1 MDKQWYSGRYDRAF
15 KEVMLKEENRD
26 LLIMLIEH
34 ILNIKIEHLE
44 VLNVEKYLGNTHIKG
59 QRLDLNLKTNKGR
72 INVEVNSND
81 NTYTHKKNF
90 SYLADTYSHS
100 VLVGKEY
107 DNTLYIQINLSYG
120 LNSNIKPINIYKVMN
135 ENQECYVD
143 NFLIY
148 NLNMEYYMKLW
159 YNKNIKQVKKDFI
172 LVMLG
177 LERNYLKEL
186 AKDYKVVSRYMNELD
201 KVNEEPE
208 FREYMSREKE
218 EQLLRNSLIRDARL
232 EGIEEERNIIVEKLL
247 SKGMTQ
253 EEVSELLDIEIIGE
267 TEYQRIMTPER
278 EERLLR
284 NSLIRDARLEG
295 VEEGRKLGIE
305 EGRKQANELIAN
317 MLLENGMTQ
326 EEISELLDIN

>member
-1 MDKQWYSGRYDRAF
+1 M
-15 KEVMLKEENRD
+15 
-26 LLIMLIEH
+26 I
-34 ILNIKIEHLE
+34 
-44 VLNVEKYLGNTHIKG
+44 
-59 QRLDLNLKTNKGR
+59 
-72 INVEVNSND
+72 
-81 NTYTHKKNF
+81 
-90 SYLADTYSHS
+90 
-100 VLVGKEY
+100 GKEY

-135 ENQECYVD
+135 EEQEGYVD